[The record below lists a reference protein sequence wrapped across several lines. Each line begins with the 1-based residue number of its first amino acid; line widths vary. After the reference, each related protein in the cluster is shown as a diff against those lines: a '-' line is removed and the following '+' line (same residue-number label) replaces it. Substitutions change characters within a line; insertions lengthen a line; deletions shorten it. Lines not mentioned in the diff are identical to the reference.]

1 MIAQHS
7 DLTTERRTEH
17 EQKYGSF
24 NDFPPNWREV
34 TEAEIATESLGRM
47 YSPVLVEYRQM
58 GKLEVGGPPML
69 AATLSFY
76 HDGSG
81 SAIHYDYWGKRVRW
95 FMFGLCDQH
104 NYTRVKS
111 PGNGRSGLHTD
122 RCTKCGYQNS
132 YDTSD

>member
-1 MIAQHS
+1 MIRQES
-7 DLTTERRTEH
+7 DLSPEKRAEH
-17 EQKYGSF
+17 AAAYGSF

-47 YSPVLVEYRQM
+47 YSPVLVQFRQM
-58 GKLEVGGPPML
+58 GTLEAGGPRL
-69 AATLSFY
+69 LDATLSFY

-95 FMFGLCDQH
+95 FMFGLCEKH
-104 NYTRVKS
+104 TYKNVSR
-111 PGNGRSGLHTD
+111 PEGHMSGLHTD
-122 RCTKCGYQNS
+122 RCTKCGYENS